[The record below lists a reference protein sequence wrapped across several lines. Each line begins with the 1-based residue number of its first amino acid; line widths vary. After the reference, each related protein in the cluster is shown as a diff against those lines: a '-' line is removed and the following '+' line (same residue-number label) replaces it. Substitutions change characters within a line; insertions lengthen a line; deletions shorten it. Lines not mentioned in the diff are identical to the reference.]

1 MSCFGRLNCDK
12 GFFVILLNLRIVSPI
27 LKIVQTAI
35 AVAALACGGS
45 SLPAAPRVPVIT
57 ARCLVP
63 ILI

>member
-1 MSCFGRLNCDK
+1 
-12 GFFVILLNLRIVSPI
+12 LLNLRIVSPI